1 MLNFSFRTFSLHS
14 TIWPLESL
22 VYSPKRRQRKLP
34 STNFQF
40 LTQFFS
46 SELCSPSLAT
56 PYLIRGLSQ
65 VSSRSLHIGFLSTNI
80 VSIELKKYW
89 FYLNMIFSTKKPL
102 ITLLSFT
109 TKVCLSLKQCFG
121 VLNNF
126 CLSKLVFYL
135 IFRLTLVDIS

>member
-1 MLNFSFRTFSLHS
+1 MLTSVGEYSWRAHRNTFFWCPTWSKNLGRY
-14 TIWPLESL
+14 L
-22 VYSPKRRQRKLP
+22 
-34 STNFQF
+34 
-40 LTQFFS
+40 
-46 SELCSPSLAT
+46 LCSPSLAT

-65 VSSRSLHIGFLSTNI
+65 VSSRFLHIGFLSTNI

-109 TKVCLSLKQCFG
+109 TKVCSSLKQCFG

-126 CLSKLVFYL
+126 CLSQFSLVFYL
-135 IFRLTLVDIS
+135 IFRLKCNENVRKEKLCKILF